1 MIRALLLAG
10 AIAAT
15 VGCLGPSLD
24 DHGSDF
30 DAARA
35 MEESIIQAQEQAQA
49 QARYESA
56 AKQIC
61 GDNAAWM
68 QIEHGVIQCYTHR
81 GAKTITA
88 TIRSTP

>member
-1 MIRALLLAG
+1 MTTNLALAG
-10 AIAAT
+10 ALAAT
-15 VGCLGPSLD
+15 LVFGGALLD

-30 DAARA
+30 DTARDIEDA
-35 MEESIIQAQEQAQA
+35 QAQA

-68 QIEHGVIQCYTHR
+68 QLEHGVIQCYTHR